1 MGLTSS
7 HGSCLSSDT
16 AVEPSAS
23 SRGTPRV
30 RVPKKNRTTTP
41 LDTVPPTPTDE
52 SYVTEYEY
60 DEGGSAI
67 YWPSS
72 SLDDDRDDVVAFDF
86 SAGSEFLA
94 VDSFMDPCSLVGYE
108 VHVEG
113 EGTFDGT
120 AARLPARRLQ
130 LLSCPDNRP
139 DRGGPHRVREQA
151 VVRGGVV

>member
-1 MGLTSS
+1 
-7 HGSCLSSDT
+7 
-16 AVEPSAS
+16 
-23 SRGTPRV
+23 
-30 RVPKKNRTTTP
+30 
-41 LDTVPPTPTDE
+41 
-52 SYVTEYEY
+52 VTEYEY

-108 VHVEG
+108 VHVAR

-120 AARLPARRLQ
+120 TARLPARGTSTPFPSR
-130 LLSCPDNRP
+130 
-139 DRGGPHRVREQA
+139 
-151 VVRGGVV
+151 